1 MLFSSVNSFMNIIFQ
16 KYQGAGNDFIMIDN
30 RDKSIFINQAKIAKL
45 CHRNY
50 GVGADGLIM
59 IEKDESV
66 DFSMR
71 YYNADGKLGSMC
83 GNGARCA
90 VAYSRAL
97 GFLPSQGLFKAYD
110 GIHSFRIYSHDQI
123 SISMM
128 NVNNV
133 FQTKSGLEIN
143 TGSPHLILFK
153 PKVLSMNVKVEG
165 AKIRN
170 NAKYRE
176 DGINVNFVEH
186 TSNYL
191 LIRTFER
198 GVENETHA
206 CGSGATAAAIAA
218 FESGIIDS
226 NKIEVK
232 ALGGLLKVSFD
243 KKGQVYKNIFLT
255 GPAMFS
261 FKGEI
266 DV

>member
-1 MLFSSVNSFMNIIFQ
+1 MNIIFQ
-16 KYQGAGNDFIMIDN
+16 KYQGAGNDFIMINN
-30 RDKSIFINQAKIAKL
+30 RDKSIYLDQANIVKL

-50 GVGADGLIM
+50 GIGADGLIM
-59 IEKDESV
+59 IEKDESA
-66 DFSMR
+66 DFCMR

-97 GFLPSQGLFKAYD
+97 GFISSEGQFKAYD
-110 GIHSFRIYSHDQI
+110 GIHFFRIISNHQI
-123 SISMM
+123 SISMK

-133 FQTKSGLEIN
+133 FQTKHGFEIN

-153 PKVLSMNVKVEG
+153 PKVLSINVKIEG

-170 NAKYRE
+170 NPKYRE
-176 DGINVNFVEH
+176 EGINVNFVEH
-186 TSNYL
+186 SRNSL
-191 LIRTFER
+191 LLRTFER
-198 GVENETHA
+198 GVEDETLA

-218 FESGIIDS
+218 FESGIINS
-226 NKIEVK
+226 NKMEVK

-243 KKGQVYKNIFLT
+243 KNGKSYQNIFLT